1 MMASAAIARL
11 RGMSSWASSAAQ
23 DDEDEGRAE
32 DPRSRGEG
40 LEGGREVEA
49 APPDQE
55 PLERQGKG

>member
-23 DDEDEGRAE
+23 DEDEGRAE

-40 LEGGREVEA
+40 LEGGRKVEA